1 MRCLRGTHRRVLV
14 AAEDGRR
21 LLSGPCRLTSAQRNA
36 PAAPVGWGEKRGGLT
51 PSRSLGGHAMTTA
64 DITASGLSET
74 EHGRQLRRAII
85 ASTVGTTIEWYD
97 FLLYGQVTGL
107 VFGKLFFPQ
116 SDPLVAVLQAS
127 ALFFIGFVCRPI
139 GAWTFAHWC
148 DP

>member
-14 AAEDGRR
+14 DAEDGRR
-21 LLSGPCRLTSAQRNA
+21 LLSAPCRLTSAQRNA

-51 PSRSLGGHAMTTA
+51 PSRSLGGHAMTIA

-74 EHGRQLRRAII
+74 EHGRQLVRALI

-107 VFGKLFFPQ
+107 VFGTLFFPQ
-116 SDPLVAVLQAS
+116 SDPLVGVLQAF
-127 ALFFIGFVCRPI
+127 AIFFIGFVGRPI
-139 GAWTFAHWC
+139 VPAIFCH
-148 DP
+148 